1 MGWFGKIFGSK
12 KKRAKAPAKKAHAHP
27 KAEKAVSAVRRKV
40 SEAHEHASDL
50 KTGLVTAAHQQALTL
65 HMLTHIP
72 SHHPREDD
80 PHYHLFEQ
88 AKARLKRQG
97 LWKCIIDDDL
107 CEGQP
112 ELHHTHVEFSQINQ
126 VDPKLVAKHLGLHFE
141 TDEDFQEWVESPGNL
156 EVLCV
161 NHHRAHYG
169 IHVIPGPLWDA
180 VRYRKKGTKA
190 AAEFLSNA
198 EVEAMEKS
206 KAKTAAKKKAAAE

>member
-1 MGWFGKIFGSK
+1 MGWFSKIFGSER
-12 KKRAKAPAKKAHAHP
+12 KRAKAPRKRAHAHP
-27 KAEKAVSAVRRKV
+27 KAEKAVSTVRRKV
-40 SEAHEHASDL
+40 GEAHAHASDL
-50 KTGLVTAAHQQALTL
+50 KAGLVTAAHQQALTL

-72 SHHPREDD
+72 SHHPREED

-97 LWKCIIDDDL
+97 LWKCVIDDDL

-112 ELHHTHVEFSQINQ
+112 ELHHSHVEFSQINQ
-126 VDPKLVAKHLGLHFE
+126 VDPKLIEKHLGLHFE

-198 EVEAMEKS
+198 EVEAM
-206 KAKTAAKKKAAAE
+206 AKTAAKKKTE